1 MNFDQYTKK
10 SLEAVQ
16 SAQNLARKND
26 HQQMEQ
32 VHLLLALL
40 TQEGGLAPQL
50 LKKMGI
56 STESLQAAA
65 TAELEKLPR
74 VTGSREADRF
84 YISQGVD
91 NVFTKAEQLAEKMKD
106 SYVSVEHLLLGL
118 VEKAEGSIKD
128 LFRTYNITKEDC
140 LTALQAVRGSQRV
153 TNDSP
158 EETYEALQ

>member
-1 MNFDQYTKK
+1 MNFEQYTRK

-16 SAQNLARKND
+16 SAQSIARENN

-32 VHLLLALL
+32 IHLLLALL
-40 TQEGGLAPQL
+40 TQDGGLAPQL

-56 STESLQAAA
+56 SVESLQAAA
-65 TAELEKLPR
+65 MHELEKLPR

-91 NVFTKAEQLAEKMKD
+91 NVFTEAEHLAQKMKD
-106 SYVSVEHLLLGL
+106 SYTSVEHLLLAL
-118 VEKAEGSIKD
+118 VEKAEDGVRD
-128 LFRTYNITKEDC
+128 LFRTYNITKEGC

-153 TNDSP
+153 TSDSP
-158 EETYEALQ
+158 EETY